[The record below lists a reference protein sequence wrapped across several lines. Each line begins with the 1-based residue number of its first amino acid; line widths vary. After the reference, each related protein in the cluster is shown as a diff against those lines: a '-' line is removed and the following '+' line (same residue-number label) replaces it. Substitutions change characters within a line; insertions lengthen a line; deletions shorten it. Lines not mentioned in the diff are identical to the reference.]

1 MRKIIKAKEIH
12 QTMKLRQMGADVEVI
27 NSKLCY
33 VKFKINNIDLAYVYN
48 INKKNEYF
56 LERIKPYP
64 LPLKAFKS
72 EEDIVETIAI
82 DVEQFKNVS
91 SSKNV
96 DDFIDFL
103 KQMKLAVNK
112 FEDLILYYNVCKDD
126 VEAFKNILNTLNN
139 KIDDSKAQSER
150 LYFKKNPDFL

>member
-126 VEAFKNILNTLNN
+126 VKAFKNILNTLNN